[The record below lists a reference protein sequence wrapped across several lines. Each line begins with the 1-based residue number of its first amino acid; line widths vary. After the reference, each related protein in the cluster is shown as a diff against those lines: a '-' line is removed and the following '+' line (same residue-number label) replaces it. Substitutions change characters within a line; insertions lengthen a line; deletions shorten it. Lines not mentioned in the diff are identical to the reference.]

1 MAVFVQFDGT
11 SDVQE
16 TTSTVST
23 GMWSGGAIKLDATS
37 TTAGFFT
44 SSLQSGSSGEYYLDV
59 HNEATASS
67 TSEVQFSIAY
77 GHFAGSGSKNAQ
89 SGNNPSQAIYR
100 QFKNLILPPSQTY
113 FQIGATG
120 AESMSTDGYFISV
133 SRARM
138 REKVDPGNWQ
148 MDLQTINRTHA
159 ADSLG
164 GLSLIDDSNA
174 TTNPETGKASTFF
187 NVVSG
192 SIQGGT
198 SAYRY
203 SAGTTKKYYGR
214 FYPYLGVIYLDRKL
228 LDDAPSETAA
238 SVSGISL
245 ATGYSDNTDDFNHGK
260 LFTAFKADAT
270 GIGYFQARREE
281 EIKST
286 HYFCRVKNNM
296 FNYSQNPTYFT
307 GSNGDLTNPNFLT
320 DPRSYITTVGLYNG
334 TDELLAVAKISKP
347 FLKTPSREA
356 TIKVRLDF

>member
-1 MAVFVQFDGT
+1 MAVFVQFDGQN
-11 SDVQE
+11 DVQE

-23 GMWSGGAIKLDATS
+23 GLWSGGAIKLTAGGTTS
-37 TTAGFFT
+37 GFFT

-59 HNEATASS
+59 HNEITSS
-67 TSEVQFSIAY
+67 TTSEVQFSVAY

-89 SGNNPSQAIYR
+89 TGNNPSQAIYR

-113 FQIGATG
+113 FKIGATG
-120 AESMSTDGYFISV
+120 AESSSTDGYFISV
-133 SRARM
+133 ARARM

-148 MDLQTINRTHA
+148 IDLQTLNGA
-159 ADSLG
+159 E
-164 GLSLIDDSNA
+164 GLSLIDDSDA
-174 TTNPETGKASTFF
+174 TTNPEVGKANTFF
-187 NVVSG
+187 NIVSG
-192 SIQGGT
+192 SIASGQA
-198 SAYRY
+198 SYRY
-203 SAGTTKKYYGR
+203 STGTTKKYYGR
-214 FYPYLGVIYLDRKL
+214 FYPYLGVVYLDRKV
-228 LDDAPSETAA
+228 LDDAPAESAA
-238 SVSGISL
+238 AVSGVSL
-245 ATGYSDNTDDFNHGK
+245 ATGYSDNADDFNHSK
-260 LFTAFKADAT
+260 LFKAFKADVT
-270 GIGYFQARREE
+270 GTGYFQARREE

>member
-1 MAVFVQFDGT
+1 MAVFVQFDGQ

-37 TTAGFFT
+37 TTAGMFT

-67 TSEVQFSIAY
+67 TSEIQFSVAY
-77 GHFAGSGSKNAQ
+77 GHYAGSGSKNSQ
-89 SGNNPSQAIYR
+89 SGNNASQAIYR

-113 FQIGATG
+113 FKIGATG
-120 AESMSTDGYFISV
+120 AEKDSHDGYFLSV

-138 REKVDPGNWQ
+138 REKMDPGNWQ
-148 MDLQTINRTHA
+148 LALQEINRTHA

-164 GLSLIDDSNA
+164 AISLIDDSNA

-187 NVVSG
+187 NIVSG
-192 SIQGGT
+192 SIASGV
-198 SAYRY
+198 SEYRY
-203 SAGTTKKYYGR
+203 STGTTKKYYGR
-214 FYPYLGVIYLDRKL
+214 FYPYLGVVYLDADH
-228 LDDAPSETAA
+228 LDSGSVEAA
-238 SVSGISL
+238 GTDSGIAL
-245 ATGYSDNTDDFNHGK
+245 GTGASQNADDFNHGK
-260 LFTAFKADAT
+260 LFTAFKADAS
-270 GIGYFQARREE
+270 GIGFFQARREE

-296 FNYSQNPTYFT
+296 FNYSQNPTYFV

>member
-1 MAVFVQFDGT
+1 MAVFVQFDGQ

-37 TTAGFFT
+37 TTAGMFT
-44 SSLQSGSSGEYYLDV
+44 SSLQSGSSGEYYLDI
-59 HNEATASS
+59 HNEVTSS
-67 TSEVQFSIAY
+67 TTSEVQFSVAY

-113 FQIGATG
+113 FKIGATG
-120 AESMSTDGYFISV
+120 AESSSTDGYFLSV
-133 SRARM
+133 ARARM
-138 REKVDPGNWQ
+138 REKMDPGNWQ
-148 MDLQTINRTHA
+148 IDLQTLEGTH
-159 ADSLG
+159 
-164 GLSLIDDSNA
+164 GLSLIDDSDA
-174 TTNPETGKASTFF
+174 TTNPETGKASTYF

-192 SIQGGT
+192 SIQGGA

-203 SAGTTKKYYGR
+203 STGTTKKYYGR
-214 FYPYLGVIYLDRKL
+214 FYPYLGVVYLDRKL
-228 LDDAPSETAA
+228 LDDAPAEAA
-238 SVSGISL
+238 ATVSGVSL
-245 ATGYSDNTDDFNHGK
+245 GTAYSDNADDFNHSK
-260 LFTAFKADAT
+260 LFKAFKADASGT
-270 GIGYFQARREE
+270 GYFQARREE

-296 FNYSQNPTYFT
+296 FNYSQNPTYYT

-334 TDELLAVAKISKP
+334 TDELLAVAKLSKP

-356 TIKVRLDF
+356 TVKVRLDF